1 MILFSDLPDTKN
13 VIISA
18 HGMLPILEILET
30 CRRRDVISNLLKIV
44 NAVSMTGYFHYLGI
58 TDTNLPDYFQ

>member
-1 MILFSDLPDTKN
+1 MNNYPSALLMYTLLKLILYADLPETKS

-18 HGMLPILEILET
+18 HGMLPILEILEN

-44 NAVSMTGYFHYLGI
+44 NAVGYFHY
-58 TDTNLPDYFQ
+58 P

>member
-1 MILFSDLPDTKN
+1 MDVLSESPEMKS

-30 CRRRDVISNLLKIV
+30 CSRRDVIPRLLKIV
-44 NAVSMTGYFHYLGI
+44 NAVSNLLSYLRAVLTRI
-58 TDTNLPDYFQ
+58 DHLQ